1 MSPPP
6 PLHYSSRVT
15 TTQSNLKKRTQNDT
29 QLPYDSFLLPGKEE
43 EVEDRDTVQG
53 VSDPIEKSSSPLM
66 DYGAAS
72 NSDDES
78 LSWDSGF
85 KNLDDY
91 YNQICVLET
100 EMTLQL
106 LPSQMFACLKQS
118 SSSSSSSQAYSYH
131 IARGGGILRPTP
143 QSSIAQNYAY
153 SIDPFFKEPHSS
165 PSPSCSPP
173 SPRTF
178 NPPSSRQSQKIP
190 LYRQNMEEVLFK
202 LDEDQFIE
210 LPERN
215 VVTKTHQK
223 IAKESPDERERV
235 KLQVVVEPKENN
247 SSENSEKE
255 TKGRRPKRRKILWKR
270 MNPTLFQEIFQW
282 ETNQPKVKQSQI
294 EKKFNVNRSTY
305 YRWKKKYL
313 AQ

>member
-1 MSPPP
+1 M
-6 PLHYSSRVT
+6 
-15 TTQSNLKKRTQNDT
+15 
-29 QLPYDSFLLPGKEE
+29 
-43 EVEDRDTVQG
+43 
-53 VSDPIEKSSSPLM
+53 
-66 DYGAAS
+66 
-72 NSDDES
+72 
-78 LSWDSGF
+78 
-85 KNLDDY
+85 
-91 YNQICVLET
+91 ET
-100 EMTLQL
+100 ELTLQL

-118 SSSSSSSQAYSYH
+118 SLSSQAYSYNN
-131 IARGGGILRPTP
+131 ARGGGIMIQPAP
-143 QSSIAQNYAY
+143 QSSIAQNYSY

-173 SPRTF
+173 SPRCF
-178 NPPSSRQSQKIP
+178 NPPSSGQAQKIP
-190 LYRQNMEEVLFK
+190 IYRQKMEGVPFK
-202 LDEDQFIE
+202 LDEHFIE

-215 VVTKTHQK
+215 VVKTQQQK
-223 IAKESPDERERV
+223 ISKEGDDRERV
-235 KLQVVVEPKENN
+235 KQQVETKENN